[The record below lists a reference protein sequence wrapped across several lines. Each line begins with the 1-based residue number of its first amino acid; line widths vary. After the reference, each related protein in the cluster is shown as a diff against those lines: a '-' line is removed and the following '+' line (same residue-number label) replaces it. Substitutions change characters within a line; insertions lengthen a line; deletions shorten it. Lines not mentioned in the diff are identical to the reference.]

1 MDSKR
6 LPQTCKW
13 AEPTLYQPWPM
24 WLDAWAWPWSC
35 RADGAPKLLPATSDC
50 RECPRWERRDPTEPP
65 PAFTGVLRGRRCG
78 PS

>member
-6 LPQTCKW
+6 LPQTCQW

-35 RADGAPKLLPATSDC
+35 RADGAPKLLPTTSDC
-50 RECPRWERRDPTEPP
+50 QECPRWERRDQFAGDREAHGVPP
-65 PAFTGVLRGRRCG
+65 STNAH
-78 PS
+78 